1 MKTEK
6 EKIVSVL
13 GKIDLFIFTPGFE
26 RRSTMLGLSLN
37 PQLVSCAYAFQLDE
51 NYRVSSEHLSWIKEN
66 LNNLE
71 IITYPKNKPFE
82 TFELLAEKVD
92 AYLHAN
98 YKKSKLHIV
107 IDITAFTREILLIL
121 LRIITIPFVSDKAD
135 ITLVYM
141 PAKCYQKDWLTKGVR
156 DIRPVLGYSGLLSP
170 SKKSLLVILTG
181 FEEERIHTIINAFEP
196 SNILLGH
203 PNEHSSISPD
213 LFKISEQKYIDL
225 KNRFQHLL
233 IDEGFTFSCQDILE
247 TKQIILSIFQKYK
260 DEYNIIIAPLNNKI
274 STLGV
279 AFAGLE
285 QEEIQICYASA
296 NHYNI
301 ENYSEAFD
309 YFYYY
314 KLESLI

>member
-1 MKTEK
+1 M
-6 EKIVSVL
+6 
-13 GKIDLFIFTPGFE
+13 
-26 RRSTMLGLSLN
+26 
-37 PQLVSCAYAFQLDE
+37 
-51 NYRVSSEHLSWIKEN
+51 
-66 LNNLE
+66 
-71 IITYPKNKPFE
+71 
-82 TFELLAEKVD
+82 
-92 AYLHAN
+92 
-98 YKKSKLHIV
+98 HIV

-225 KNRFQHLL
+225 K
-233 IDEGFTFSCQDILE
+233 IDF
-247 TKQIILSIFQKYK
+247 
-260 DEYNIIIAPLNNKI
+260 NIYL
-274 STLGV
+274 
-279 AFAGLE
+279 
-285 QEEIQICYASA
+285 
-296 NHYNI
+296 
-301 ENYSEAFD
+301 
-309 YFYYY
+309 
-314 KLESLI
+314 

>member
-225 KNRFQHLL
+225 K
-233 IDEGFTFSCQDILE
+233 IDF
-247 TKQIILSIFQKYK
+247 
-260 DEYNIIIAPLNNKI
+260 NIYL
-274 STLGV
+274 
-279 AFAGLE
+279 
-285 QEEIQICYASA
+285 
-296 NHYNI
+296 
-301 ENYSEAFD
+301 
-309 YFYYY
+309 
-314 KLESLI
+314 